1 MVYSGPFAFRTEQ
14 LVNLVLQSHRQ
25 ISDLL
30 PPLMQPKLED
40 GLIFS
45 FDDAL
50 TPAVRQD
57 AVLPWFILPVEW
69 NYLTIVY
76 SVEEVDTVLETLAQ
90 VALILEESTTSDID
104 ISRKLGI
111 VSQTVSRFNET
122 QLHQIWERVEL
133 PQNATVRLNLLNSC
147 IFRIG
152 GLPQSFSQQQG
163 LVCRL
168 RRGQWKPNGIRFS
181 IGFD

>member
-1 MVYSGPFAFRTEQ
+1 M
-14 LVNLVLQSHRQ
+14 
-25 ISDLL
+25 
-30 PPLMQPKLED
+30 
-40 GLIFS
+40 
-45 FDDAL
+45 
-50 TPAVRQD
+50 
-57 AVLPWFILPVEW
+57 EW

-76 SVEEVDTVLETLAQ
+76 SVEELETVLETLGE
-90 VALILEESTTSDID
+90 VALILEDSTTSDID

-168 RRGQWKPNGIRFS
+168 RRG
-181 IGFD
+181 